1 MFEYISGSVPLLTK
15 TSSLGKVSIISRKY
29 FSQHRHV
36 APPAL
41 PSTEWKRGWSRLE
54 GLGGRCDGRC
64 FTVAVWGLH
73 HTAAGSSMVG
83 IAALGL
89 GLRYSGSIATTAL
102 ELVEDLS
109 WSTKVYNALLG
120 L

>member
-1 MFEYISGSVPLLTK
+1 
-15 TSSLGKVSIISRKY
+15 
-29 FSQHRHV
+29 
-36 APPAL
+36 
-41 PSTEWKRGWSRLE
+41 
-54 GLGGRCDGRC
+54 
-64 FTVAVWGLH
+64 
-73 HTAAGSSMVG
+73 MVG

-109 WSTKVYNALLG
+109 WSTKVYNVLLG